1 MQYYVGLD
9 VSLAETSVC
18 VLDQAGQIAREARVK
33 SDPECLAEFLRGLEL
48 PIRLVGMETGQL
60 SNWLYHGLRDAGVPI
75 VCVESHHMSTAL
87 KAQRVKT
94 DQNDARGIAHMMR
107 MGWYKEVHVKSAE
120 NSRYRILLNNR
131 RWLLGRKIDL
141 SNQIRGHLKIF
152 GYRMGRVHWRH
163 NFEKRV
169 IELLAD
175 DAELL
180 AIFRPMLRARAMIT
194 REVADIEKV
203 IRRIVRC
210 NPVCR
215 RLMSIPGVGPMNA
228 LAFVSAIDNPHVFR
242 RSRDVGAFFGLTPR
256 KYASGEID
264 RSGRITKA
272 GDGLVRT
279 YLYEAA
285 NAIMT
290 RTRRPC
296 ALRTWALDLVKRS
309 SERKARV
316 ALARRLAVVMHRIWI
331 DGTTFTWPRG
341 PEEATA

>member
-1 MQYYVGLD
+1 MQYYIGLD
-9 VSLAETSVC
+9 VSLSETSVC
-18 VLDQAGQIAREARVK
+18 VLDESGTIVHESKVP
-33 SDPECLAEFLRGLEL
+33 SDPDELASFIGSLGLTV
-48 PIRLVGMETGQL
+48 RLIGMETGQL
-60 SNWLYHGLRDAGVPI
+60 SNWLYHGLRDANLPI

-107 MGWYKEVHVKSAE
+107 MGWYKEVHVKSPQ

-141 SNQIRGHLKIF
+141 SNQIRGHLKVF
-152 GYRMGRVHWRH
+152 GYKLGRVHWRH
-163 NFEKRV
+163 HFEKRV
-169 IELLAD
+169 YELLAD
-175 DAELL
+175 DPDLMA
-180 AIFRPMLRARAMIT
+180 AIQPMLRMRAMVM
-194 REVADIEKV
+194 REVAELEKQ
-203 IRRIVRC
+203 IRRIVRN

-215 RLMSIPGVGPMNA
+215 RLLTIPGVGPMNA

-242 RSRDVGAFFGLTPR
+242 RSRDVGAFFGLTPT

-264 RSGRITKA
+264 RTGSISKC

-285 NAIMT
+285 NSIMT
-290 RTRRPC
+290 RLRRPL
-296 ALRTWALDLVKRS
+296 ALRDWALDLAQRS

-316 ALARRLAVVMHRIWI
+316 ALARRLAIIMHRIWI
-331 DGTTFTWPRG
+331 DGTSFEWHPPVAG
-341 PEEATA
+341 PAA